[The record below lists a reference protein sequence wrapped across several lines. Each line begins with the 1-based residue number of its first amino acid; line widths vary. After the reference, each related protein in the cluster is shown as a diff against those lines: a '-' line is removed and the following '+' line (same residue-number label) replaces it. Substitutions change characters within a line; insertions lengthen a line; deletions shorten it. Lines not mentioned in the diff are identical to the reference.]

1 MFDEG
6 FTMKKVLVYY
16 PFPLAEQAN
25 SGSKLRPHEMYKAFC
40 EWGDKEA
47 VEVILISGTSAERE
61 KRFRQL
67 ISEGKLDDV
76 WFCYMENQT
85 IPLWLTDPGHKPQKP
100 FIDRTVLRYL
110 KKRNVPVGVFYRDV
124 YWKFDELY
132 PLKGLKKKVMQT
144 IYRWEERFYEKYCD
158 AIFLPSLEMGKYV
171 SIQRPMVDLPPGGKR
186 REFYREKRNHSIA
199 KGLYVGGINNEDYGL
214 FLLLDALE
222 IVNQK
227 EPLVHLTVVCRKN
240 EYEALSDQKKERI
253 NRLGVD
259 VKHISGAELDRL
271 YEQIDFAFI
280 PRFRSEYNDFSVPV
294 KLVEYLSN
302 GLPVVATDCLA
313 QKRFIEA
320 DGYGV
325 ICKDNKESMAEAI
338 RTMMNHQEQYRQHIA
353 ETFMEKH
360 SWVARVEKV
369 KKTLTGDEI

>member
-1 MFDEG
+1 
-6 FTMKKVLVYY
+6 MKKVLVYY
-16 PFPLAEQAN
+16 PFALAENAN
-25 SGSKLRPHEMYKAFC
+25 SGSKLRPHEMHKAFR
-40 EWGDKEA
+40 EWAEKEG

-61 KRFRQL
+61 RQFRQL
-67 ISEGKLDDV
+67 VSEGKLDDI

-110 KKRNVPVGVFYRDV
+110 KKKNVPVGVFYRDV
-124 YWKFDELY
+124 YWKFDEFY

-144 IYRWEERFYEKYCD
+144 IYRLEERFYEKYCD
-158 AIFLPSLEMGKYV
+158 VIFLPSLEMGKYV
-171 SIQRPMVDLPPGGKR
+171 SINRPMTDLPPGGKR
-186 REFYREKRNHSIA
+186 RDIHREKRDDSLA

-222 IVNQK
+222 AVNRYGQ
-227 EPLVHLTVVCRKN
+227 VCHLTVVCREK
-240 EYEALSDQKKERI
+240 EYAALKSEQKERMK
-253 NRLGVD
+253 RLGVD

-271 YEQIDFAFI
+271 YEQMDFAFI
-280 PRFRSEYNDFSVPV
+280 PRYRSEYNDFSVPV

-325 ICKDNKESMAEAI
+325 ICHDHKESMAEAI
-338 RTMMNHQEQYRQHIA
+338 RTMIKEKEQYRKNIA
-353 ETFMEKH
+353 ETFMKKH

-369 KKTLTGDEI
+369 KKTLTKEEL